1 MKEIVKFFNSKI
13 YKTEKKIKTAFI
25 ILVMFLAGMYI
36 GLAINY
42 MELQNKEKEIR
53 EYQVEIDDKK
63 QTLDRVIQEKEDL
76 ETILNNYTIQE
87 RKNENENK

>member
-1 MKEIVKFFNSKI
+1 MKKTKYFNKDI
-13 YKTEKKIKTAFI
+13 YETEKKIKTAFI

-42 MELQNKEKEIR
+42 MELQNKEQQIR

-63 QTLDRVIQEKEDL
+63 QSLDRVIQEKEDL
-76 ETILNNYTIQE
+76 ETILNNYTINE
-87 RKNENENK
+87 RR